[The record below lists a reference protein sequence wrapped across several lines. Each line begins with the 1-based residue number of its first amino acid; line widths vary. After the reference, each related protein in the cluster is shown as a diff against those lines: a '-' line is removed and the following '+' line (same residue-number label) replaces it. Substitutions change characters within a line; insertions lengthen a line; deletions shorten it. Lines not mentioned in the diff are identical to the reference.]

1 MRIICG
7 KRKWVEGYS
16 DTFCPS
22 VHKKIERFKELRRN
36 CFLEHSDGRSLERS
50 VVLSTMW

>member
-1 MRIICG
+1 MRMVFG

-16 DTFCPS
+16 DTFYPS
-22 VHKKIERFKELRRN
+22 VHKKIERFKELSRN
-36 CFLEHSDGRSLERS
+36 CFLEHYDGGSLERS